1 MPNLLIIQTSSL
13 GDIVQSLQ
21 VASAIKAQQP
31 DWTISW
37 VVRDLVAPFL
47 RTSTVVDQMF
57 VFRRHGG
64 VRGFW
69 RLIREL
75 REKQFDVVMD
85 MHGLLRSGLITKW
98 SGGTRRVGR
107 ADAREGAT
115 LFYQEKIPFPSGGYA
130 SHPLEILL
138 QFCTAVGA
146 KPELAGPLQMREIER
161 LNLAF
166 MDPRRGQKPILIFP
180 DSRRADKK
188 WNGFDQ
194 FTALLIREAGRKVV
208 WAGTDYIPCKETF
221 PEGTFV
227 NLTGNT
233 SLTSL
238 SALIAK
244 ADWVVSNDSGPMHL
258 AAALGVKTV
267 GLFGPT
273 DPRVCGPYPMN
284 SPTNYAMQAPVGD
297 LKLLPARDAFA
308 RFQRIQALAQKVAA
322 PAATMAVAGRN

>member
-37 VVRDLVAPFL
+37 VVRDLFAPFL

-115 LFYQEKIPFPSGGYA
+115 IFYQEKIPLPPGGLA

-138 QFCTAVGA
+138 QFCPAVGA

-161 LNLAF
+161 LNLTF

-194 FTALLIREAGRKVV
+194 FTALLIRDAGRKVV

>member
-31 DWTISW
+31 GWTISW
-37 VVRDLVAPFL
+37 VVRDLFAPFV

-98 SGGTRRVGR
+98 SGGTRRIGR

-115 LFYQEKIPFPSGGYA
+115 IFYQEKVSLPPGGRA

-138 QFCTAVGA
+138 QFCLAVGA
-146 KPELAGPLQMREIER
+146 QPELAGPLKMREIER
-161 LNLAF
+161 LNLSF
-166 MDPRRGQKPILIFP
+166 MDSRRGQKPILIFP

-208 WAGTDYIPCKETF
+208 WAGNDYIPCKETF

-273 DPRVCGPYPMN
+273 DPRLTGPYPMN

-308 RFQRIQALAQKVAA
+308 RFQRIQTLAQKVAT

>member
-13 GDIVQSLQ
+13 RDIVHGLQ

-37 VVRDLVAPFL
+37 VVRDLFAPLL

-57 VFRRHGG
+57 IFRRHDG

-69 RLIREL
+69 RLL
-75 REKQFDVVMD
+75 REVREREFDVVMD
-85 MHGLLRSGLITKW
+85 MQGLLRSGLITKW
-98 SGGTRRVGR
+98 SRGTRKVGL
-107 ADAREGAT
+107 AGAIEGAT
-115 LFYQEKIPFPSGGYA
+115 FFYDEKVPPPPGPPPH
-130 SHPLEILL
+130 HPLEIQL
-138 QFCTAVGA
+138 QFCLAVGA
-146 KPELAGPLQMREIER
+146 RPELAGPLQMRTIER

-166 MDPRRGQKPILIFP
+166 MEPRRGLRPILIFP
-180 DSRRADKK
+180 DSRRSDWK
-188 WNGFDQ
+188 WNGFAQ
-194 FTALLIREAGRKVV
+194 FTALLVRDGGRKVV
-208 WAGTDYIPCKETF
+208 WAGNEYIPCKETF

-238 SALIAK
+238 AALLAK
-244 ADWVVSNDSGPMHL
+244 ADWVVTNDSGPMHL

-273 DPRVCGPYPMN
+273 DPRLVGPYPIN
-284 SPTNYAMQAPVGD
+284 SATNYAIQAPVGD
-297 LKLLPARDAFA
+297 LKLLPAREAYAKFL
-308 RFQRIQALAQKVAA
+308 RIQVLAEKSTALAALAA
-322 PAATMAVAGRN
+322 AGRN

>member
-21 VASAIKAQQP
+21 VASALKAQQP
-31 DWTISW
+31 EWTISW
-37 VVRDLVAPFL
+37 VVRDLFAPFV
-47 RTSTVVDQMF
+47 RMSTVVDQLF
-57 VFRRHGG
+57 VFRRLGG

-85 MHGLLRSGLITKW
+85 MHGLLRSGLITRW
-98 SGGTRRVGR
+98 SGGTRRIGR

-115 LFYQEKIPFPSGGYA
+115 IFYREKIPLPAGGRA

-138 QFCTAVGA
+138 QFCPAVGA
-146 KPELAGPLQMREIER
+146 KPELAGPLKMREIEH

-166 MDPRRGQKPILIFP
+166 MAPHRGQRPILIFP

-188 WNGFDQ
+188 WNGFGQ
-194 FTALLIREAGRKVV
+194 FTALLIREAGRKAV
-208 WAGTDYIPCKETF
+208 WAGTDYIPCKEAF

-273 DPRVCGPYPMN
+273 DPRATGPYPIN

-297 LKLLPARDAFA
+297 LSLLPAREAFA
-308 RFQRIQALAQKVAA
+308 RFQRIQVLARKVAG
-322 PAATMAVAGRN
+322 PAAALGVAGLN